1 MEAETVESLTPLLQ
15 AADQWSEVL
24 LLLPL
29 LVGLEAVLSA
39 DNAIALAAIS
49 RRLHDPVR
57 QRQALNLG
65 LLLALLFRLGLI
77 AAARWVLAFWPL
89 QLLAAGYLLWLSGR
103 HLLGLDGEGDG
114 AGAGDGL
121 TEAEGQANGAA
132 EDYSEAEGTGAA
144 VGNGEGTGEG
154 SGEGTA
160 ASTPPGPAHGP
171 PGLGSVV
178 LTLALTDL
186 AFSLD
191 SVAAAVAVTDRLLLV
206 MAGGVIGVVA
216 LRLTAELFIRWLEVF
231 RHLETAGYLAVGL
244 VGLRLLVR
252 LAFPALE
259 IPDWALLASV
269 VLLFLWGFSARRL
282 PSVPADAAAAPLPLD
297 PP

>member
-49 RRLHDPVR
+49 RRLHDPAR

-103 HLLGLDGEGDG
+103 HLLGLDGEG
-114 AGAGDGL
+114 A
-121 TEAEGQANGAA
+121 GAA

-144 VGNGEGTGEG
+144 KGN
-154 SGEGTA
+154 GEGTA
-160 ASTPPGPAHGP
+160 ASTPPGPAHGL

-178 LTLALTDL
+178 VTLALTDL

-282 PSVPADAAAAPLPLD
+282 PSVPADAAAATLPLD